1 MIAGRL
7 VQANEYQPKTVNT
20 GIDPITFN
28 LPPVRESRF
37 YPPPFEKGWYGNE
50 VSAYFSAVNTTPIE
64 GGWFQII
71 KLEPNFI
78 MYMVLKLSQLL
89 WVRMA

>member
-50 VSAYFSAVNTTPIE
+50 VSATRVSH
-64 GGWFQII
+64 
-71 KLEPNFI
+71 
-78 MYMVLKLSQLL
+78 
-89 WVRMA
+89 